1 MGFSSCPSAVPSGV
15 RPLPVGPPEGVVD
28 LRPGAASSQ
37 ARSVHVVPP
46 DFDGLLRTSP
56 RRSVAP
62 CRRPW
67 GSPRFRHVRVWV
79 SGARPSA
86 RGAMSP
92 SSSRSRPRF
101 PARRWLPRQVALRR
115 APGPLR
121 QCGIG
126 VSPRSCAPTSAGP
139 AFPASDRRPRRRG
152 FRPGPAASPRWA
164 GGTSPA
170 SLPATRGGGAGSP
183 PGAVAFPC
191 GASPSGAFPSPAAA
205 PRHRGTCP
213 LAVRSGSGF
222 PPGASPRHRGAFARV
237 RPQGFPPPTSPLRRE
252 ALPPRPARCSHGLA

>member
-15 RPLPVGPPEGVVD
+15 RPLPVWAPEGVVD
-28 LRPGAASSQ
+28 LRPGAARSQ

-67 GSPRFRHVRVWV
+67 GSPRFRHVRMWDT
-79 SGARPSA
+79 GARPSA

-92 SSSRSRPRF
+92 SSSRSRPRS
-101 PARRWLPRQVALRR
+101 PARRWLPRQVAFRR

-121 QCGIG
+121 RGGIG
-126 VSPRSCAPTSAGP
+126 VSPRSCSPASAGP

-152 FRPGPAASPRWA
+152 FRLRPTASPRRTGA
-164 GGTSPA
+164 RHRHCCRPRA
-170 SLPATRGGGAGSP
+170 GAGPGLHPAPLPFPVALHP
-183 PGAVAFPC
+183 PERFPHRQQHRVT
-191 GASPSGAFPSPAAA
+191 ATPALPPFA
-205 PRHRGTCP
+205 RGP
-213 LAVRSGSGF
+213 VRL
-222 PPGASPRHRGAFARV
+222 PGASPRHRGAFARV
-237 RPQGFPPPTSPLRRE
+237 RPQGFSPPASPLRRE